1 MSAPKKSKS
10 RSLLFILIG
19 AVLLLVAFA
28 VYKQKQK
35 PKGEEV
41 ETYKL
46 TKRTIKETV
55 TASGKIFPEKEVKI
69 SSDVSGEIVQLLV
82 EEGDSVVTGQLLAKV
97 NPDAYMS
104 AVERGQAG
112 LNNAKAQLSI
122 SLSQVESSRA
132 QQEQISAQLAN
143 TRKIH
148 ERNKQLKSQ
157 GVISQADFEA
167 SASNLEMQ
175 EANYR
180 AAQASMRSAEQS
192 AKAAE
197 YNVKGSQASLK
208 ELQTSL
214 QRTSIFAPTSGIISK
229 LNVEEGER
237 VVGTIQMAGTEMMRI
252 ANLTSYEVQVE
263 VTENDILKVAL
274 NDEVEIEVDAYLDR
288 TFKGKV
294 SEIAN
299 SAANSAATGN
309 SLTSEQVTNF
319 VVKVR
324 IDPDSY
330 AELLKSG
337 NKFPFRPGM
346 SASVGIT
353 TEIASDALAVP
364 IQAVTS
370 REDKQSPDDKEGPK
384 VVVTVTEGEDNEKS
398 KATRKLA
405 TMDEIVFQLKGDTVA
420 QVKVTTGIQDDEY
433 IMISSGLNEGD
444 EVVSG
449 PYRTVSRTLKSG
461 MTVHKKEEK
470 KNVKVKAEK

>member
-1 MSAPKKSKS
+1 MSTPKKKKSKV
-10 RSLLFILIG
+10 LLFALIG
-19 AVLLLVAFA
+19 AVLLLVGFS
-28 VYKQKQK
+28 VYKQNKK

-41 ETYKL
+41 ETFTL
-46 TKRTIKETV
+46 AKRSIKETV

-122 SLSQVESSRA
+122 SYSQVESSRA
-132 QQEQISAQLAN
+132 QQEQIEAQVAN

-148 ERNKQLKSQ
+148 ERNKQLKAQ

-167 SASNLEMQ
+167 SESNLEMQ

-180 AAQASMRSAEQS
+180 ASTASLRSAEQN

-197 YNVKGSQASLK
+197 FSVKGSQASLK

-237 VVGTIQMAGTEMMRI
+237 VVGTIQMAGTEMMRV

-263 VTENDILKVAL
+263 VTENDILKVNL
-274 NDEVEIEVDAYLDR
+274 HDEVEIEVDAYLDK
-288 TFKGKV
+288 TFIGKV

-299 SAANSAATGN
+299 SAANSASTTNA
-309 SLTSEQVTNF
+309 LTSEQVTNF

-324 IDPDSY
+324 IEPSSY
-330 AELLKSG
+330 DELIKSG

-346 SASVGIT
+346 SASVSIT
-353 TEIASDALAVP
+353 TDLAPDVLAVP

-370 REDKQSPDDKEGPK
+370 RENNNEEKGETKSDGEPVNASEKEA
-384 VVVTVTEGEDNEKS
+384 TKS
-398 KATRKLA
+398 DQNRQLAKLE
-405 TMDEIVFQLKGDTVA
+405 EIVFLIKGDTVA

-433 IMISSGLNEGD
+433 IAVTTGLSEGD
-444 EVVSG
+444 VIVSG

-461 MTVHKKEEK
+461 SAVHKKEDK
-470 KNVKVKAEK
+470 KPVKSKAE